1 MTIKD
6 EENKSTWVEI
16 KEITQLCYPQK
27 IKTKEGKDDD
37 HPYFTITVED
47 YDGYEY
53 ILNFLPY
60 EFLDS
65 IDGETLKGIADY
77 IKKDLDQR
85 V

>member
-6 EENKSTWVEI
+6 EENKSTWIEVKDI
-16 KEITQLCYPQK
+16 IHQCYPQK
-27 IKTKEGKDDD
+27 TKTKEGKDHD
-37 HPYFTITVED
+37 HPFFTITVED

-53 ILNFLPY
+53 CLNFLPY
-60 EFLDS
+60 QFLRWVDK
-65 IDGETLKGIADY
+65 ETLKGIADY